1 MVLIV
6 NFFPLQ
12 VGLIVS
18 FIAFFEFDFSF
29 EGGITY
35 LNLNSVKREMFLN
48 TSCRAKEKNRLFFQ
62 KKNLTN
68 LSHRGKKLFRQ
79 DS

>member
-48 TSCRAKEKNRLFFQ
+48 TSCRAKEKKSAIFSKKKSYKFKPQGQ
-62 KKNLTN
+62 KTI
-68 LSHRGKKLFRQ
+68 
-79 DS
+79 